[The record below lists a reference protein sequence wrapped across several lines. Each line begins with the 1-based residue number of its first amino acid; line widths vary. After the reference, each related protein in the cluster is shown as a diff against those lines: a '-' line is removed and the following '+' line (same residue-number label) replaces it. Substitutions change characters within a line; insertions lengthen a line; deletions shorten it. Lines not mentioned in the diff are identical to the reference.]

1 VQPVRRLFRQAAW
14 LALVAILALALAPTV
29 SHALASSGPGDPWAE
44 ICTDVGGRTLVADAD
59 GTGADRAVQQGH
71 CPLCAPSAQALALPS
86 SGTASRSVPPGREAA
101 GALPKTPLARAW
113 PWSPSQPGAP
123 PASA

>member
-1 VQPVRRLFRQAAW
+1 MQPIRRLFRQAAW
-14 LALVAILALALAPTV
+14 LALVAILALAVAPTV
-29 SHALASSGPGDPWAE
+29 SHALAASGPGNPWAE

-59 GTGADRAVQQGH
+59 SNGADGAAQPGH
-71 CPLCAPSAQALALPS
+71 CPLCGPSAQALPLPS
-86 SGTASRSVPPGREAA
+86 SGTASLSVPRGRDAA
-101 GALPKTPLARAW
+101 AERPKAPLARAW